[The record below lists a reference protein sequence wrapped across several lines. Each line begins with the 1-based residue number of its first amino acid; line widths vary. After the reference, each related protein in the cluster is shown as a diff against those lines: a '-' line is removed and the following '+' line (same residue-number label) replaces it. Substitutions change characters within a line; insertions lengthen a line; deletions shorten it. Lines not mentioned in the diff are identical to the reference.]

1 MIKKSNVYTATGD
14 GGQTSLASGQRVAKD
29 DVRLEAYGT
38 VDELN
43 SFIGMLDNLHNIP
56 GDTKEVLRIVQNK
69 LFNIGGYLATD
80 SADIDRCFGL
90 DETDVSRL
98 EHFIDVLDSE
108 LPPLRRFVLP
118 GGSRISSVS
127 HVCRSVCRRCER
139 RVISLQHAGVK
150 VDPNV
155 VKYLN
160 RLSDFFFVLAR
171 FNNIHNQI
179 EEIFWDKDCK

>member
-56 GDTKEVLRIVQNK
+56 GETKEVLRIVQNK

-80 SADIDRCFGL
+80 TADTDRCFGL

-139 RVISLQHAGVK
+139 RVISLERSGVK
-150 VDPNV
+150 IDPNV